1 MEVKEKTEQ
10 IAIEL
15 PAEKELAKLLRM
27 VAGGLGW
34 RLNFNFDE
42 VEDLK
47 IAVEE
52 GFLLFLKQK
61 KAKAKIL
68 FQLQPQGLE
77 VLFFEINPEEKES
90 LGHFILQAVV
100 DEVQFVSIN
109 NTTALKLVKR
119 SKGDKF
125 AS

>member
-1 MEVKEKTEQ
+1 MTVKEKTEQ
-10 IAIEL
+10 IVIEL

-27 VAGGLGW
+27 LAAGLGW

-42 VEDLK
+42 IEDLK

-61 KAKAKIL
+61 KEKAKIF
-68 FQLQPQGLE
+68 FQLLPQGLE
-77 VLFFEINPEEKES
+77 ILFLEINPWKEKDN

-109 NTTALKLVKR
+109 NKSDLKLVNHT
-119 SKGDKF
+119 
-125 AS
+125 

>member
-1 MEVKEKTEQ
+1 MEVKEKTAP
-10 IAIEL
+10 ITIEL

-27 VAGGLGW
+27 VAAGLGW

-61 KAKAKIL
+61 REKAKIC
-68 FQLQPQGLE
+68 FQLNPQGLE
-77 VLFFEINPEEKES
+77 ILFFEINPEEKES

-100 DEVQFVSIN
+100 DEVQFISVN
-109 NTTALKLVKR
+109 NKTALKLVKR
-119 SKGDKF
+119 TKGAHL